1 MTSPY
6 SETYPNFFFFFP
18 KDRGKGVGGIV
29 VGGDFLDAGC
39 KVLLYVQD
47 LTLPNTHGKAI
58 GRQTAAW
65 SKRAAYQWL

>member
-1 MTSPY
+1 M
-6 SETYPNFFFFFP
+6 
-18 KDRGKGVGGIV
+18 
-29 VGGDFLDAGC
+29 VGGDFLDAER

-47 LTLPNTHGKAI
+47 LTLPNSHGTAI

>member
-1 MTSPY
+1 M
-6 SETYPNFFFFFP
+6 
-18 KDRGKGVGGIV
+18 
-29 VGGDFLDAGC
+29 VGGDFLDAER

-47 LTLPNTHGKAI
+47 LTLPNSHGKAI